1 MNKLKKRALRVIA
14 EHLSVEEV
22 ADIKEM
28 FSKIDVNNTGNIS
41 LEELKFGLHKLGHQI
56 PDADVKILMD
66 AGSTQPECTFSVT
79 AFI

>member
-1 MNKLKKRALRVIA
+1 MQVIA

-22 ADIKEM
+22 ADIKDM
-28 FSKIDVNNTGNIS
+28 FSKMDINSNGKLT

-66 AGSTQPECTFSVT
+66 AVSTP
-79 AFI
+79 A

>member
-1 MNKLKKRALRVIA
+1 MIA

-22 ADIKEM
+22 ADIKDM
-28 FSKIDVNNTGNIS
+28 FSKMDINGNGKLT

-66 AGSTQPECTFSVT
+66 AVSTP
-79 AFI
+79 A

>member
-1 MNKLKKRALRVIA
+1 MIA

-22 ADIKEM
+22 ADIKDM
-28 FSKIDVNNTGNIS
+28 FSKMDINSNGKLT

-66 AGSTQPECTFSVT
+66 AVSTP
-79 AFI
+79 A

>member
-1 MNKLKKRALRVIA
+1 VIA

-22 ADIKEM
+22 ADIKDM
-28 FSKIDVNNTGNIS
+28 FSKMDINSNGKLT

-66 AGSTQPECTFSVT
+66 AVSTP
-79 AFI
+79 A